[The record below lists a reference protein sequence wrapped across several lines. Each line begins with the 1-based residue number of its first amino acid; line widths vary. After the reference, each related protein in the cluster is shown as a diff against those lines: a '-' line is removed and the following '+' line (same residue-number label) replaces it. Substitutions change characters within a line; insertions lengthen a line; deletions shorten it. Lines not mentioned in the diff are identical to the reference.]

1 MAVRKGKGT
10 RYEYVV
16 YKGEEVVASGK
27 KREIMEKL
35 NITEGT
41 FCTLLATKTIAR
53 EAESYRK
60 GKRNGQMVA
69 IKVDIDEIERELGV
83 IS

>member
-1 MAVRKGKGT
+1 MGAA

-16 YKGEEVVASGK
+16 YKGEEVVASGTM
-27 KREIMEKL
+27 REIMKKL
-35 NITEGT
+35 NIAEGT
-41 FCTLLATKTIAR
+41 FYTLLATKTLER

-69 IKVDIDEIERELGV
+69 IKVDIAEIERESGV
-83 IS
+83 V